1 MAADRYRFVRRLYDS
16 YELDAIRAIQVKSHR
31 TKMELSADYTD
42 YADFVLQLGSCRATK
57 ENAIWPN
64 SDFGSPAVCN
74 QKK

>member
-1 MAADRYRFVRRLYDS
+1 
-16 YELDAIRAIQVKSHR
+16 
-31 TKMELSADYTD
+31 
-42 YADFVLQLGSCRATK
+42 LQLGSCRATK